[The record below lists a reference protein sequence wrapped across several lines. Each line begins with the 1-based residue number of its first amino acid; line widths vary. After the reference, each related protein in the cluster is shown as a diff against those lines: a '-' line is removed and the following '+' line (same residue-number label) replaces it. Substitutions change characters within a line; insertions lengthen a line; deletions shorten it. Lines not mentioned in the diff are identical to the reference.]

1 MLRRSA
7 EDRIQDLEARAAR
20 LRADADRRL
29 SVASDPTCALLWDCE
44 KAVRAL
50 ASYTGTDG
58 QAKYGP
64 IADSFAADRVVR
76 WGVVRENATP

>member
-1 MLRRSA
+1 MRRTP
-7 EDRIQDLEARAAR
+7 EDRIQDLESRAAK
-20 LRADADRRL
+20 LRADAERRL

-64 IADSFAADRVVR
+64 IADAFSADRVIR
-76 WGVVRENATP
+76 WAQVKQQ